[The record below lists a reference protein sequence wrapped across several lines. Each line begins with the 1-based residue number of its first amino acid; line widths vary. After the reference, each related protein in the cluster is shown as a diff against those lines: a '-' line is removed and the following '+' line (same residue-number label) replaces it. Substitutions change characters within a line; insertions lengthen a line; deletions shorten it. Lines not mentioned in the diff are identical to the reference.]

1 MCITANNQSYHS
13 FRVCWQLIP
22 AYLLFSSYI
31 PSLLNLPH
39 TRTAKQVVELPH
51 HFTRT
56 NSHDILQKCI
66 IKMAKRKKVGT
77 AKKQKVV
84 TLEMKLESGC
94 DVG

>member
-13 FRVCWQLIP
+13 FRVCWQVIL

-66 IKMAKRKKVGT
+66 IKMAKKKKVGT

-84 TLEMKLESGC
+84 TLEIKLESGC

>member
-13 FRVCWQLIP
+13 FRVCWQVIL

-66 IKMAKRKKVGT
+66 IKMAKKK
-77 AKKQKVV
+77 KKSRHSKE
-84 TLEMKLESGC
+84 TESGNT
-94 DVG
+94 GNKTGKWL